1 MIRVPI
7 SDGGDDGDDGYSSGG
22 SMIRV
27 PVAQNA
33 DGDDASS
40 SNGSV
45 VRVNVDEDDACSSD
59 GSVLRVPVVIE
70 ETDDCNSDGGSVVG
84 PSHSEEPLKGEPPR
98 QSGHTGET
106 PDAPLDSL
114 TAQNLGFLG
123 GQGRGGSER
132 TVGSHEG
139 SAGQGPARAMKMNL
153 QAAAKYFSKG
163 GQGGASQDCGAAAA
177 TQGKG
182 DGSAPTSGAGENN
195 PEVGT

>member
-7 SDGGDDGDDGYSSGG
+7 GDGEDDDDDGYSSGG

-27 PVAQNA
+27 PVAGNA

-45 VRVNVDEDDACSSD
+45 VRVNVDEDACSSD
-59 GSVLRVPVVIE
+59 GSVLRIPVGVNE
-70 ETDDCNSDGGSVVG
+70 ANDCSSDDGSVVRRRN
-84 PSHSEEPLKGEPPR
+84 SEDPLKAPR
-98 QSGHTGET
+98 QRGHTGET

-114 TAQNLGFLG
+114 TAQNLGLLG
-123 GQGRGGSER
+123 DQGRGSSER

-139 SAGQGPARAMKMNL
+139 AAGQGPARAMEMNL

-163 GQGGASQDCGAAAA
+163 GQGGASQDCGAVAA
-177 TQGKG
+177 TQRKG
-182 DGSAPTSGAGENN
+182 DGSAPTNGAGNNN
-195 PEVGT
+195 PEVST